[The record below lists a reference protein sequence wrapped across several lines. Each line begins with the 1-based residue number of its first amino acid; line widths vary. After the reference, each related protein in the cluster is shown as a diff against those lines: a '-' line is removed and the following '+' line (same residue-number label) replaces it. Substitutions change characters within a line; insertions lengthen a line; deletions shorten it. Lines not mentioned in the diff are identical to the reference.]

1 MLDDWKDCAQ
11 TSSFRQIWIESS
23 HISHFNNFAV
33 YLQVHYGCNPSQLVL
48 TDPSVCSLYDIRNH
62 KVSLDLFEI
71 PSNKLLHQEE
81 RLVMS
86 SPGRESLHHILSHHT
101 LLTIDERFAKYP
113 VLYQVIPC
121 VSWPALMSCQS
132 LSSTRDVMAIG
143 CPTNQEVFSLIT
155 ESGCEVMCSTPL
167 WKVSQVWK
175 SLKP

>member
-1 MLDDWKDCAQ
+1 MLNNWEAPVW
-11 TSSFRQIWIESS
+11 SSVGGLSLS
-23 HISHFNNFAV
+23 LSVISIFAV

-48 TDPSVCSLYDIRNH
+48 TDPSVCSLYDIRNN

-175 SLKP
+175 SLKL